1 MPPIPPPKKGKK
13 RENSAKERK
22 CLKIERKMDKKR
34 MFRREKEQ
42 KEGPLT

>member
-22 CLKIERKMDKKR
+22 CLKIERKWIKK
-34 MFRREKEQ
+34 RREKEQ